1 MPSRVLELNFN
12 ESRRVFPAITML
24 ETGNWA
30 VPVLEGKEYFKK
42 PPMINWMIASSMLV
56 FGKNEFAVRFP
67 SALSILLFALLLIL
81 LDSKF
86 LDTETRFVSA
96 MIFIT
101 SFGIIGKGLVCE
113 IESAY
118 ICLTGAAMVSWLA
131 LYSRDFEGW
140 QLWLLP
146 YFFLGLCLLVKGP
159 LALLF
164 FYAMVFAIL
173 YSQREIRKLFTWGH
187 LLGILIMLG
196 IFFLWA
202 YRIVAPSQSPGGEK
216 AAGTWISEMLL
227 QLRSGRVSPIL
238 WFRRVMGSIANFAP
252 WIAFAYLFVK
262 PSRLI
267 KDQKQLGVLKA
278 SLISI
283 LICLALVNAM
293 PGTKARYSMP
303 LIPLASILTGFLL
316 TKIPTKNLALK
327 FWQTLNTVII
337 GIFSFACASALLLC
351 VVIATFQNRFAKIFL
366 QNKAA
371 EKIFSVIISADSKFY
386 FFFSLIFCV
395 SMIILI
401 LFAKF
406 ASYENK
412 FISARKLIVHFG
424 VILALASFA
433 FYSAS
438 PFINAF
444 DTQRPAARVIDSF
457 VPQGETLNVLRI
469 GIEPFFFYMKSD
481 YKKFNDIVLPLSAGF
496 YLCKSEDFDNFFG
509 PKSNIIQR
517 AEFQDGSHK
526 YIIIELNPSTV
537 RSRILFQPFAFPAP
551 FAGLLRERS
560 RRHVREWCGRGGG
573 TLDVYQA
580 RTSWCETRFQPE
592 NI

>member
-1 MPSRVLELNFN
+1 MKQEKFKFCGILFLIWIAVYIVPSGVLELNFN
-12 ESRRVFPAITML
+12 ESRRVFPAITMI

-67 SALSILLFALLLIL
+67 SALSILFFAVILIL
-81 LDSKF
+81 LDPKF
-86 LDTETRFVSA
+86 LDLESRFVSA

-131 LYSRDFEGW
+131 LYSREFEGCR
-140 QLWLLP
+140 LWFLP

-173 YSQREIRKLFTWGH
+173 YSQREIRKLFAWGH

-202 YRIVAPSQSPGGEK
+202 YRIVASSQAPGGEK

-227 QLRSGRVSPIL
+227 QLRSGRVGIDL
-238 WFRRVMGSIANFAP
+238 WFRRVLGSVANFAP

-267 KDQKQLGVLKA
+267 KDQKELGVLKA

-303 LIPLASILTGFLL
+303 LIPLASLVTGFLI
-316 TKIPTKNLALK
+316 TKIPSENFALK
-327 FWQTLNTVII
+327 VWQTLNTIII

-366 QNKAA
+366 QNKTT

-386 FFFSLIFCV
+386 FLFSLIFCA
-395 SMIILI
+395 SMIVLF

-412 FISARKLIVHFG
+412 FISARKLIVHFAI
-424 VILALASFA
+424 ILALASFA

-444 DTQRPAARVIDSF
+444 DTQRPAARIIDSF
-457 VPQGETLNVLRI
+457 VPQGKTLNVLRI
-469 GIEPFFFYMKSD
+469 GIEPFFFYTKSE
-481 YKKFNDIVLPLSAGF
+481 YKKFNDPPLPLPAGF
-496 YLCKSEDFDNFFG
+496 YLCKDEDFDNFFG
-509 PKSNIIQR
+509 PKSVIVKS
-517 AEFQDGSHK
+517 AEFRDGSQK
-526 YIIIELNPSTV
+526 YILIEIS
-537 RSRILFQPFAFPAP
+537 PAP
-551 FAGLLRERS
+551 ASSTAL
-560 RRHVREWCGRGGG
+560 
-573 TLDVYQA
+573 
-580 RTSWCETRFQPE
+580 P
-592 NI
+592 